1 IARAKARKA
10 AQAEKGAPSSN
21 AETETKPE
29 STDEELALI
38 DDPKKAAVAA
48 AISRAKARKAAQQ
61 IEKNKE
67 E

>member
-1 IARAKARKA
+1 RAKARKA
-10 AQAEKGAPSSN
+10 AQAEKDAPSSN